1 MFVKLSYT
9 ANTRISVPLRT
20 LADIIN
26 TSSITS
32 VAALQS
38 RFTSASYSST
48 LTTGFDAV
56 NSEIIRIVSPANTI
70 SHIYVNDLNQNGI
83 KFTLEQP
90 VYDAPSSK
98 IYTRIDCPVGST
110 ATYFDIGTAITG
122 GTINSSG
129 VPLST
134 PDNTASTIG
143 TLLTLGGN
151 NYGNIN
157 NVLSAGNGHGNI
169 RTFWAYVTDKCFFW
183 AVTNT
188 ASYNVGW
195 GPTYA
200 NSTLQ
205 GGPFFQTQYTRY
217 DYHNLDSNGI
227 YPVYYTAQRSAGLGY
242 GSTND
247 LTTVQNLNFTT
258 NSTVLPV
265 RVHSMVSALPKVDTV
280 WPKIYNQAV
289 HMTMAGR
296 ASSHYG
302 LNIIQTLGT
311 VGSAAAASYAG
322 AYSSTTNNRYPS
334 ANLATTGF
342 GLMPFGWEA
351 STFGNHGGN
360 ASDQSGVYIFNGEY
374 TPGDT
379 FVYNNKTYMIWPM
392 WQGFATRVGF
402 AIPME

>member
-38 RFTSASYSST
+38 RFTSGSYSTT
-48 LTTGFDAV
+48 LTSNFDAN
-56 NSEIIRIVSPANTI
+56 NSIIIRTVSPANTK
-70 SHIYVNDLNQNGI
+70 SHIYVNDLSQNGI

-98 IYTRIDCPVGST
+98 IYTRIDSPVG
-110 ATYFDIGTAITG
+110 ATSAYFDIGTEITG
-122 GTINSSG
+122 GTIDSSG

-134 PDNTASTIG
+134 SETSGATIG
-143 TLLTLGGN
+143 TSLTLGGN

-157 NVLSAGNGHGNI
+157 ACLNAGNGYGNI

-195 GPTYA
+195 GPTYG

-227 YPVYYTAQRSAGLGY
+227 FPVYYTSQRSAGVGY

-247 LTTVQNLNFTT
+247 LTTVQNILFTT
-258 NSTVLPV
+258 NSTTLPV
-265 RVHSMVSALPKVDTV
+265 RVHSMVSALPKVNTV
-280 WPKIYNQAV
+280 WPKIYQQAV

-296 ASSHYG
+296 ASSHYA

-311 VGSAAAASYAG
+311 VTSAAAASYAG
-322 AYSSTTNNRYPS
+322 AFSSTTNNRYPS
-334 ANLATTGF
+334 ADLATTGF

-351 STFGNHGGN
+351 SYFGNHGGN

-379 FVYNNKTYMIWPM
+379 LEYNSKTYMIWPM
-392 WQGFATRVGF
+392 WQGFGNRVGF
-402 AIPME
+402 AVPME